1 MRTAEERR
9 LYEHRKHTEKITTTR
24 TRSAPRLNLMTG
36 ESMSSLRRIDTRT
49 GAPIAMLYQIPPP
62 AFSRSSSSSSLSTE
76 TTLRV
81 SSPEPDDRPQQSLKP
96 LYITEIIVPAKPIV
110 RLQEAIKTT
119 VVTITDRTEVER
131 RNREIE
137 RLEIERRTLVTEKE
151 LLIKEIDRYRHQSSA
166 LLRSII
172 SGKVDTLVCLLAL
185 KIPASNSTT
194 VNIVNNHEQFEHTA
208 THSKRSTREVAM
220 QHIVVEEEQ
229 APPPPPLPPKQRVQR
244 DVAINHRTEYDD
256 DEHKQTEIVRR
267 KLEEIK
273 TFYSERIHLLEDRI
287 VEQEKDI
294 ERLSQ
299 PKQQRHV
306 NTQCQPTMQD
316 RALVTDT
323 FRSGKSPYAAR
334 SEPYVSPSSSRCGV
348 DLSSSTD
355 LAGSCCPS

>member
-1 MRTAEERR
+1 
-9 LYEHRKHTEKITTTR
+9 
-24 TRSAPRLNLMTG
+24 
-36 ESMSSLRRIDTRT
+36 MSSLRRIDTRT

-81 SSPEPDDRPQQSLKP
+81 SSPEPDDRRQEPLKP

-110 RLQEAIKTT
+110 RLQEPIKTT

-137 RLEIERRTLVTEKE
+137 RLEIERRTLLTEKE

-166 LLRSII
+166 LRRSVV
-172 SGKVDTLVCLLAL
+172 SGKVGIARCLLAL
-185 KIPASNSTT
+185 KIPATT
-194 VNIVNNHEQFEHTA
+194 VNIVNNHEQIEHTQ

-220 QHIVVEEEQ
+220 QHIVVEEEH
-229 APPPPPLPPKQRVQR
+229 APPPPPPPPLPPKQRVQR

-256 DEHKQTEIVRR
+256 DEQKQTEIVRR

-273 TFYSERIHLLEDRI
+273 TFYSDRIHLLEDRI

-299 PKQQRHV
+299 PKPQRHV

-323 FRSGKSPYAAR
+323 FRSGRPQEDGEMRTSSVLVSSP
-334 SEPYVSPSSSRCGV
+334 RCGV
-348 DLSSSTD
+348 NLSSSTD
-355 LAGSCCPS
+355 LARSCCPSRC

>member
-9 LYEHRKHTEKITTTR
+9 LYEHRMQTEKITTTR
-24 TRSAPRLNLMTG
+24 TRSAPRLNVMTG

-81 SSPEPDDRPQQSLKP
+81 SSPEPDDRRQEPLKP

-110 RLQEAIKTT
+110 RLQEPIKTT

-166 LLRSII
+166 LRRSAIF
-172 SGKVDTLVCLLAL
+172 GKVGELSLSLLAL
-185 KIPASNSTT
+185 KIPATT
-194 VNIVNNHEQFEHTA
+194 VNIVNNHEQIEHTH
-208 THSKRSTREVAM
+208 THSKRLTREVAM

-229 APPPPPLPPKQRVQR
+229 APPPPLPPKQRVQR

-273 TFYSERIHLLEDRI
+273 TFYSERIHILEDRI

-323 FRSGKSPYAAR
+323 FRSGKLQKDDVEIR
-334 SEPYVSPSSSRCGV
+334 TSPSSR
-348 DLSSSTD
+348 LQFEMWR
-355 LAGSCCPS
+355 